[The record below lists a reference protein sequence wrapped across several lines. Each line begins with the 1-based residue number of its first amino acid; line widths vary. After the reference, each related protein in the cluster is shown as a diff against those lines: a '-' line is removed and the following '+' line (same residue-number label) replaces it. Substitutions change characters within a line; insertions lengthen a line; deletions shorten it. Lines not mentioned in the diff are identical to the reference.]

1 MTTSPGAASHNS
13 AHRRQASA
21 QTAQLRP
28 HSGEFLAIKSTPVPH
43 SVTQSSRA
51 SIWFALS
58 FSPPSA
64 RQCPSVMRHVVR
76 HSVQASMQAF
86 MFIAV
91 LLLDRRQNHL
101 SPFTIISDGPELGAA
116 SETTQSEAC
125 FVLCGILLDQKCQ
138 FGGEQSRSTPRKS
151 TATGSEFPCSVFAK
165 CDQKTKLGKMASRC
179 DHFIEM

>member
-101 SPFTIISDGPELGAA
+101 SPFTIISDGPVLGAA

-138 FGGEQSRSTPRKS
+138 FGGDSPDRRLENRRLLVAGFHVRCSQNVIKKRNWGRWQVD
-151 TATGSEFPCSVFAK
+151 ATI
-165 CDQKTKLGKMASRC
+165 L
-179 DHFIEM
+179 